1 MLKLFRNNPYRE
13 LEKKIGYTFRDSALV
28 ATAIRHRSFKTEMDD
43 DADDNERMEFLGDSA
58 LNLIVGLWLYQSYPD
73 LQEGGL
79 TTMRSQ
85 MTSGKALSRLARHIG
100 LGDQIKLGKGERKS
114 GGHTRASTLEDA
126 LEAIIG
132 AAFLD
137 GGLRAVDRI
146 FRKLFI
152 PLMHVSPDDKWA
164 DNPKG
169 QLQEICQRR
178 WRTNPRYRV
187 ADVNG
192 PAHSKTFVIEAI
204 APNGVVGFGDAFTKH
219 DAESKAAEDLL
230 DLLTEPH
237 EPTLPR
243 FEDEDRTYDDDY
255 EEDD

>member
-1 MLKLFRNNPYRE
+1 MLKLFRSNPYRE
-13 LEKKIGYTFRDSALV
+13 LEKKIGYTFNDHSLI
-28 ATAIRHRSFKTEMDD
+28 ATAIRHRSFKTEAAD

-58 LNLIVGLWLYQSYPD
+58 LNLIVGLWLYQSYPEM
-73 LQEGGL
+73 QEGGL

-114 GGHTRASTLEDA
+114 GGQMRASTLEDA

-146 FRKLFI
+146 FHRLFI
-152 PLMHVSPDDKWA
+152 PLVQVSPDDKWA

-178 WRTNPRYRV
+178 WRANPRYRV
-187 ADVNG
+187 ANVNG
-192 PAHSKTFVIEAI
+192 PAHSKTFVIEAV
-204 APNGVVGFGDAFTKH
+204 APDGTVGFGDAFTKH
-219 DAESKAAEDLL
+219 DAESRAAEDLL
-230 DLLTEPH
+230 DLLQ
-237 EPTLPR
+237 PR
-243 FEDEDRTYDDDY
+243 RHQTEDEDNAYDDDY
-255 EEDD
+255 DEDD